1 MSVQNSMKK
10 KVITVQE
17 TDDLGFA
24 AKQFIKHHVGML
36 PVTNTEGKLVGVLQL
51 RDLLTLILPAFT
63 SLMGDFDFVGD
74 FGAME
79 SIQPSQEIIS
89 KQVSEVMEPPVRVE
103 DSCGLSRAFALL
115 HHHNLTDLPVVDT
128 DNRLVGIA
136 SRVDVG
142 TALLKKWEIVS
153 GD

>member
-1 MSVQNSMKK
+1 MNVQNSMKK
-10 KVITVQE
+10 QVITIQD
-17 TDDLGFA
+17 TDVLGFA
-24 AKQFIKHHVGML
+24 AKQFVKHHVGML
-36 PVTNTEGKLVGVLQL
+36 PVINAEGKLVGVLQL

-63 SLMGDFDFVGD
+63 SLMQDFDFVGD

-89 KQVSEVMEPPVRVE
+89 KQVSEVMEPSVSVE

-115 HHHNLTDLPVVDT
+115 HHHNLTDLPVVDAE
-128 DNRLVGIA
+128 NRLVGIA